1 MKPLTYRALE
11 LTGGKAPMYFTY
23 RGGRHPLVCLRSL
36 LAALGLGWRRWSTLC
51 IRVCQLHSL
60 FLHPAQ
66 GPAGRPTY
74 LLGLRQVPRFLATL
88 APQVSATY
96 PAGGSRLAALA
107 VQWTVRYL
115 DAAATKKN
123 TAAVNGPSDAE
134 HASASPEPP
143 KPSSASISLARKK
156 TATTI
161 TREVESHVLALA
173 AQGEGCGAIARRV
186 GISKAAASLLMNGKY
201 KFAAE
206 QAVRPRL
213 AEDVPM
219 LHARTG
225 KPAKVTADTGRQ
237 VLALCTQGYAQ
248 AEVARRLG
256 LSKATVNLLVH
267 GKYQF
272 ARGA

>member
-1 MKPLTYRALE
+1 MEQLLQIFIYLPL
-11 LTGGKAPMYFTY
+11 
-23 RGGRHPLVCLRSL
+23 
-36 LAALGLGWRRWSTLC
+36 
-51 IRVCQLHSL
+51 
-60 FLHPAQ
+60 
-66 GPAGRPTY
+66 
-74 LLGLRQVPRFLATL
+74 
-88 APQVSATY
+88 
-96 PAGGSRLAALA
+96 
-107 VQWTVRYL
+107 
-115 DAAATKKN
+115 
-123 TAAVNGPSDAE
+123 
-134 HASASPEPP
+134 
-143 KPSSASISLARKK
+143 
-156 TATTI
+156 
-161 TREVESHVLALA
+161 
-173 AQGEGCGAIARRV
+173 IAF
-186 GISKAAASLLMNGKY
+186 GISLLMNGKY

>member
-1 MKPLTYRALE
+1 MTPNYRTLE
-11 LTGGKAPMYFTY
+11 IPGGKAPLCLTY
-23 RGGRHPLVCLRSL
+23 RHGRPLVCLRSL
-36 LAALGLGWRRWSTLC
+36 LAALGLGWRWAALC

-66 GPAGRPTY
+66 DPAGRPQH
-74 LLGLRQVPRFLATL
+74 LLGLRQVPRFLAVL
-88 APQVSATY
+88 APQVAATY
-96 PAGGSRLAALA
+96 PAGGSRLAAQA
-107 VQWTVRYL
+107 VRLTVRYL
-115 DAAATKKN
+115 DAAATKAL
-123 TAAVNGPSDAE
+123 TAPVNGSPDAGR
-134 HASASPEPP
+134 ASASPEAP
-143 KPSSASISLARKK
+143 KALGAPFLPALKK
-156 TATTI
+156 GAVPI
-161 TREVESHVLALA
+161 TREVEFEVHALA
-173 AQGEGCGAIARRV
+173 AAGHSCSAIAREL
-186 GISKAAASLLMNGKY
+186 GISKAAASLLINGKY